1 MVFSVSIIIKLQ
13 NTTNHLYLENLII
26 DSANNC
32 NTINIYKDFELEG
45 INKHIKKNNKIII
58 TEFDIEND
66 VINFINFIK
75 SIKQLEIEYIYD
87 ENNILYCTNKYLN
100 ELEKTQHNKK
110 DIVDKI
116 NNNKND
122 KKYIELYKHLHL
134 NQ

>member
-13 NTTNHLYLENLII
+13 NTTNHLFLENLII

-58 TEFDIEND
+58 TEFDIEDD

-122 KKYIELYKHLHL
+122 KKYIELYKHL

>member
-122 KKYIELYKHLHL
+122 KKYIELYKHL